1 MWHIMWNYYCEIII
15 MCKTGY
21 FKFISISNDSKS
33 FWTHCKPYFSNQHA
47 IENCKIML
55 LTAIKKWDYC

>member
-1 MWHIMWNYYCEIII
+1 

-33 FWTHCKPYFSNQHA
+33 FWTHCKPYFSNKHA

-55 LTAIKKWDYC
+55 LTAIKK